1 MLRVCIAHS
10 ARSLTRSPA
19 TRLAARCPAA
29 IPRSLA
35 PSRIISTQQRRMAS
49 NKAAP
54 LKLKNPSL
62 WIEKGGFVNGKWTAG
77 ANDGT
82 FEVINPGNG
91 QVLGTLPEMTVE
103 DTKEAVK
110 VAHEALKSWRKT
122 TETERAAILNKI
134 FQIMTENSED
144 LAQIITAENGKPLA
158 DARGEVTY
166 GASYFTWFAGEAVR
180 NYGDVIPSAVKGV
193 QNMTLKQPI
202 GVCAIITPWNFPN
215 AMVTRKLAA
224 ALAAGNTVVMKA
236 PAETPYSVLAIAEI
250 CRQAGVPDGVVNVV
264 LTQKHTP
271 DVGKELCENPLI
283 HKLSFTGSTRVGKI
297 LMKQASGTLKKL
309 SFELGGN
316 APFIVFE
323 DADLDKAVNGVI
335 ACKFRQSG
343 QTCVCANRILV
354 HDAVFDK
361 FSQKLADAVRK
372 FKVGE
377 GVKDGITHGP
387 LIHEAA
393 VNKVQQHVDD
403 AVSKGAKVV
412 VGGKKLDVP
421 GYFFEP
427 TVLADVQSCAID
439 NEETFGPLAALYRFK
454 TEEEAVEMAN
464 NTEVGLAG
472 YFFTENIARLYR
484 VAAALEVGMVGANT
498 GVISQAAIP
507 FGGIKESG
515 FGREGSKYG
524 LQDWQNIKL
533 VAVGGL

>member
-1 MLRVCIAHS
+1 MLRVCIAQS

-19 TRLAARCPAA
+19 TRLAARFPAA

-35 PSRIISTQQRRMAS
+35 PSRIISTQQHRMAS

-202 GVCAIITPWNFPN
+202 GVCAISECCFPN

-524 LQDWQNIKL
+524 LQDWTNIKL
-533 VAVGGL
+533 IAVGGL